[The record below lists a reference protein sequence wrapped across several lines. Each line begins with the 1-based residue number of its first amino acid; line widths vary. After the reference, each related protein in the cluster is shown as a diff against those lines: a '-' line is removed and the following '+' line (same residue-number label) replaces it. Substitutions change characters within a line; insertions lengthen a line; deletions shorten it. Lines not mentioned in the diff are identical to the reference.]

1 MPQGDESFMFID
13 SHSHFNLCI
22 DEGATEEEL
31 LQQMSANH
39 VLHAVQVSTDAANFT
54 WSREFSNKH
63 PHILYTLGIHP
74 SSDYTDDDFV
84 RMEQIVEESVS
95 EGERLFGI
103 GETGL
108 DYHWMAHPRET
119 QMENFSSH
127 IEIAGKYGLPLIVHN
142 RDAHEDA
149 YYVLKSMDT
158 AAVIIHCFSGTKD
171 DAKRFLDLGYY
182 ISFAGNVTFKKAV
195 ELQDALAYVPADRIL
210 FETDCPFL
218 TPVPHRGKKNRP
230 DYVRYV
236 YQFAADYRN
245 EDVEYLKDAVCANF
259 SRISP
264 VELTTE

>member
-1 MPQGDESFMFID
+1 
-13 SHSHFNLCI
+13 
-22 DEGATEEEL
+22 
-31 LQQMSANH
+31 
-39 VLHAVQVSTDAANFT
+39 
-54 WSREFSNKH
+54 
-63 PHILYTLGIHP
+63 
-74 SSDYTDDDFV
+74 
-84 RMEQIVEESVS
+84 
-95 EGERLFGI
+95 
-103 GETGL
+103 
-108 DYHWMAHPRET
+108 
-119 QMENFSSH
+119 
-127 IEIAGKYGLPLIVHN
+127 
-142 RDAHEDA
+142 
-149 YYVLKSMDT
+149 
-158 AAVIIHCFSGTKD
+158 
-171 DAKRFLDLGYY
+171 AKRFLDLGYY